1 MYIYIYMYNL
11 GIVGWWG
18 CRRIP
23 GEKLLICET
32 SEAPF
37 WISPAFL
44 TDATSPP
51 HYDKPDRSW
60 QLIQLI
66 QSFKEHLF
74 SEKKPQQS
82 SILAVLCFL
91 FGSVTK
97 QDQLINHHSSPIT
110 HQFHVWETQVVLK
123 PKASRPRRLVG
134 LEGLERCRFWILLLV
149 CLGLFLVSG
158 GVCFFFDFKW

>member
-1 MYIYIYMYNL
+1 MSTNITGFWYHAHMYNLFGFWNPACLNHCFKPLRALSRKATYRSGITNLEGGICSYIYVYIYMYNL

-74 SEKKPQQS
+74 SEKNRNKAAFWLFCAFFLALSPNRINWS
-82 SILAVLCFL
+82 TIIL
-91 FGSVTK
+91 
-97 QDQLINHHSSPIT
+97 
-110 HQFHVWETQVVLK
+110 HQ
-123 PKASRPRRLVG
+123 
-134 LEGLERCRFWILLLV
+134 
-149 CLGLFLVSG
+149 
-158 GVCFFFDFKW
+158 